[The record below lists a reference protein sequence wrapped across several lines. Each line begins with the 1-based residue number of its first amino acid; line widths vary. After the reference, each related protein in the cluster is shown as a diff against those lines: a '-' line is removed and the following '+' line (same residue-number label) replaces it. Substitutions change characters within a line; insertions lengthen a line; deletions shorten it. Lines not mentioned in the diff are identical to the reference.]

1 MLNCSIFDPRQ
12 VLTLLTRINTSR
24 VFIAQN
30 YCWLEVHK
38 IQPVGCPISLM
49 GVFSCQKEPPFCW
62 IEIPAQSVN
71 MSCLLS
77 LFYVGVEFLEYYG
90 FPITGEAAHNNN
102 FSPSNNKKSRSY
114 GSVYQEKRYSPPVF
128 TEAAEL
134 DNSKWNREQQ
144 QPPTPPPPPPPLS
157 PYEKPKSESLLP
169 AKDSR

>member
-1 MLNCSIFDPRQ
+1 
-12 VLTLLTRINTSR
+12 
-24 VFIAQN
+24 
-30 YCWLEVHK
+30 
-38 IQPVGCPISLM
+38 M
-49 GVFSCQKEPPFCW
+49 GVFSCQKEPSFCW

-90 FPITGEAAHNNN
+90 FPITGEAAQNNN

-114 GSVYQEKRYSPPVF
+114 GSVYQEKSYSPPVF

-134 DNSKWNREQQ
+134 DNSKWTREQQ
-144 QPPTPPPPPPPLS
+144 QPPTPPPPS